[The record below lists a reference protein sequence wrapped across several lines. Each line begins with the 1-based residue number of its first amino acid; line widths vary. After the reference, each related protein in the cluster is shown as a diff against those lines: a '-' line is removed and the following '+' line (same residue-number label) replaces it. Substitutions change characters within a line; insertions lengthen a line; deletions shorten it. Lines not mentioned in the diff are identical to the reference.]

1 MIATDLNKRQALDAD
16 PKAMQQANFIVNL
29 NRSKNS
35 DGQDIN
41 DDTTMIFI
49 AEEAK
54 ETISDFS
61 QGTLSFN
68 VISVQND
75 SM

>member
-61 QGTLSFN
+61 QGTLIVF
-68 VISVQND
+68 
-75 SM
+75 